1 MTMMHFDDISD
12 NEIRIINRQEA
23 PRRPFYRRWW
33 FWAAAVVI
41 AAVAAVVI
49 FGLSGKARQTAE
61 TPQPGEVSEVESTP
75 TSPTE
80 VVHEPAYVISS
91 DTAVND
97 VPLTLYTPVNAV
109 PELMIGNPSE
119 KDESIVLAVQAA
131 DIRADNREILGSYV
145 LKGEL
150 VSRGGGKKEG
160 FCAILGGDIQLGVA
174 ENTDLFE
181 KAIETGGYFFRQY
194 PLVSEG
200 IMIDNKPKG
209 KTLRAALCELDG
221 RMVVVRS
228 RDDESF
234 HDFAQALADLG
245 VNFAINLVGSSH
257 AYGFYRE
264 KSDDGSTVSSSWGKL
279 QTGAK
284 NSNVNYIMWK
294 ARD

>member
-1 MTMMHFDDISD
+1 MHFDDISD
-12 NEIRIINRQEA
+12 NEIRIINRQETLK
-23 PRRPFYRRWW
+23 RPFYKQGW
-33 FWAAAVVI
+33 FWAAAVII
-41 AAVAAVVI
+41 AAIVAVII
-49 FGLSGKARQTAE
+49 FGLFGNTKQ
-61 TPQPGEVSEVESTP
+61 QPEVQAVEIPEVESTP
-75 TSPTE
+75 TAPTE
-80 VVHEPAYVISS
+80 IVHEPAYVISS
-91 DTAVND
+91 DTAIND

-150 VSRGGGKKEG
+150 VSRGGGKKDG

-209 KTLRAALCELDG
+209 KTLRAALCELNG
-221 RMVVVRS
+221 RIVVVRS

-257 AYGFYRE
+257 AYGFFRI
-264 KSDDGSTVSSSWGKL
+264 KNDDGTTSSLSWGK
-279 QTGAK
+279 QQSGEK
-284 NSNVNYIMWK
+284 YKNVNYMVWRTK
-294 ARD
+294 

>member
-1 MTMMHFDDISD
+1 MMHFDDISD
-12 NEIRIINRQEA
+12 NEIRIINRQETLK
-23 PRRPFYRRWW
+23 RPFYKQGW
-33 FWAAAVVI
+33 FWAAAVII
-41 AAVAAVVI
+41 AAIVAVII
-49 FGLSGKARQTAE
+49 FGLFGNTKQ
-61 TPQPGEVSEVESTP
+61 QPEVQAVEIPEVESTP
-75 TSPTE
+75 TAPTE
-80 VVHEPAYVISS
+80 IVHEPAYVISS
-91 DTAVND
+91 DTAIND

-150 VSRGGGKKEG
+150 VSRGGGKKDG

-209 KTLRAALCELDG
+209 KTLRAALCELNG
-221 RMVVVRS
+221 RIVVVRS

-257 AYGFYRE
+257 AYGFFRI
-264 KSDDGSTVSSSWGKL
+264 KNDDGTTSSLSWGK
-279 QTGAK
+279 QQSGEK
-284 NSNVNYIMWK
+284 YKNVNYMVWRTK
-294 ARD
+294 

>member
-1 MTMMHFDDISD
+1 MMHFDDISD
-12 NEIRIINRQEA
+12 NEIRIINRQET
-23 PRRPFYRRWW
+23 PKRPFYKRWW
-33 FWAAAVVI
+33 FWAAAVII
-41 AAVAAVVI
+41 AAIVAVII
-49 FGLSGKARQTAE
+49 FGLFGNTKQ
-61 TPQPGEVSEVESTP
+61 QPEAQAVEIPEVESTP
-75 TSPTE
+75 TAPTE
-80 VVHEPAYVISS
+80 IVHEPAYVISS
-91 DTAVND
+91 DTAIND

-150 VSRGGGKKEG
+150 VSRGGGKKDG

-209 KTLRAALCELDG
+209 KTLRAALCELNG
-221 RMVVVRS
+221 RIVVVRS

-257 AYGFYRE
+257 AYGFYRI
-264 KSDDGSTVSSSWGKL
+264 KNDDGTTSSLSWGK
-279 QTGAK
+279 QQSGEK
-284 NSNVNYIMWK
+284 YKNVNYMVWRTK
-294 ARD
+294 

>member
-12 NEIRIINRQEA
+12 NEIRIINRQET
-23 PRRPFYRRWW
+23 PKRPFYKRWW
-33 FWAAAVVI
+33 FWAAAVII
-41 AAVAAVVI
+41 AAIVAVII
-49 FGLSGKARQTAE
+49 FGLFGNTKQ
-61 TPQPGEVSEVESTP
+61 QPEAQAVEIPEVESTP
-75 TSPTE
+75 TAPTE
-80 VVHEPAYVISS
+80 IVHEPAYVISS
-91 DTAVND
+91 DTAIND

-150 VSRGGGKKEG
+150 VSRGGGKKDG

-209 KTLRAALCELDG
+209 KTLRAALCELNG
-221 RMVVVRS
+221 RIVVVRS

-257 AYGFYRE
+257 AYGFYRI
-264 KSDDGSTVSSSWGKL
+264 KNDDETTSSLSWGK
-279 QTGAK
+279 QQSGEK
-284 NSNVNYIMWK
+284 YKNVNYMVWRTK
-294 ARD
+294 

>member
-1 MTMMHFDDISD
+1 MMHFDDISD
-12 NEIRIINRQEA
+12 NEIRIINRQET
-23 PRRPFYRRWW
+23 PKRPFYKRWW
-33 FWAAAVVI
+33 FWAAAVII
-41 AAVAAVVI
+41 AAIVAVII
-49 FGLSGKARQTAE
+49 FGLFGNTKQ
-61 TPQPGEVSEVESTP
+61 QPEAQAVEIPEVESTP
-75 TSPTE
+75 TAPTE
-80 VVHEPAYVISS
+80 IVHEPAYVISS
-91 DTAVND
+91 DTAIND

-150 VSRGGGKKEG
+150 VSRGGGKKDG

-209 KTLRAALCELDG
+209 KTLRAALCELNG
-221 RMVVVRS
+221 RIVVVRS

-257 AYGFYRE
+257 AYGFYRI
-264 KSDDGSTVSSSWGKL
+264 KNDDGTTSSLSWGK
-279 QTGAK
+279 QHSGEK
-284 NSNVNYIMWK
+284 YKNVNYMVWRTK
-294 ARD
+294 

>member
-1 MTMMHFDDISD
+1 MHFDDISD
-12 NEIRIINRQEA
+12 NEIRIINRQET
-23 PRRPFYRRWW
+23 PKRPFYKRWW
-33 FWAAAVVI
+33 FWAAAVII
-41 AAVAAVVI
+41 AAIVAVII
-49 FGLSGKARQTAE
+49 FGLFGNTKQ
-61 TPQPGEVSEVESTP
+61 QPEAQAVEIPEVESTP
-75 TSPTE
+75 TAPTE
-80 VVHEPAYVISS
+80 IVHEPAYVISS
-91 DTAVND
+91 DTAIND

-150 VSRGGGKKEG
+150 VSRGGGKKDG

-209 KTLRAALCELDG
+209 KTLRAALCELNG
-221 RMVVVRS
+221 RIVVVRS

-257 AYGFYRE
+257 AYGFYRI
-264 KSDDGSTVSSSWGKL
+264 KNDDGTTSSLSWGK
-279 QTGAK
+279 QQSGEK
-284 NSNVNYIMWK
+284 YKNVNYMVWRTK
-294 ARD
+294 